1 MVGTLKAEE
10 AARERELHTR
20 VRGVLTSA
28 AGVFLAH
35 GGRVSCMR
43 VVSGSGFRAR
53 GTGTGLTD
61 LARQTLNRYKNTR
74 GGGGQPGRTWPPPT
88 PVRPREVASYS
99 QSTGRALCVSRLF
112 PVFLNVPP
120 DLVRPTRYR

>member
-74 GGGGQPGRTWPPPT
+74 GGADSRDARGHRLPRSARGRLLRTHNPRVVHCVCPGFFR
-88 PVRPREVASYS
+88 
-99 QSTGRALCVSRLF
+99 CF
-112 PVFLNVPP
+112 
-120 DLVRPTRYR
+120 